1 VSNADRIARPDW
13 RHRRAADRVKAF
25 RQRERD
31 GRAIVG
37 LEIELKPVT
46 EYLVNAE
53 LLRLDQIED
62 RQAIG
67 AAIRKLLDLLI
78 AAEHLRP

>member
-1 VSNADRIARPDW
+1 VADSS
-13 RHRRAADRVKAF
+13 AARVKAF

-37 LEIELKPVT
+37 FEIELQPVT

-67 AAIRKLLDLLI
+67 AAIRKLLDLLL
-78 AAEHLRP
+78 AAEHSRL